1 MLRRHQCCPG
11 CGQFCTQVCITFNC
25 NCSVMLMFQFCSVF
39 QDGFLHT
46 SAEAVGRPSARFT
59 ECVCNCCFG
68 EWMCACGVFKRR
80 GIVLYLLMRAACTR
94 VVSMWLVMQ
103 GAWPPIICRVSQS
116 SWAVA
121 SRPAANLPHV
131 ISTSVSIWWYDDDRA
146 SSTSV
151 EPAMLIQQST
161 TSTKVV
167 RCLRTI
173 RTTVH
178 IVTWKLTWK
187 MSLCRQRS
195 HIHCLVLRST
205 LTTSSH
211 WGTTYTLSQLCELF
225 LIIVTLVCC
234 LCDCSIWGLM
244 RAPHYWWLCFLDWEL
259 ILYSILILLL
269 FLLLLGDHFNKAQSS
284 VVLNRIR
291 MKFVYCQLESAYA
304 ACCWLLCSSVCQ
316 FLTYR
321 TFILLIM
328 KPL

>member
-1 MLRRHQCCPG
+1 
-11 CGQFCTQVCITFNC
+11 
-25 NCSVMLMFQFCSVF
+25 
-39 QDGFLHT
+39 
-46 SAEAVGRPSARFT
+46 
-59 ECVCNCCFG
+59 
-68 EWMCACGVFKRR
+68 
-80 GIVLYLLMRAACTR
+80 MRAACTR

-225 LIIVTLVCC
+225 LIIVTLVYC

-291 MKFVYCQLESAYA
+291 MKFVWKYCQLESAYA
-304 ACCWLLCSSVCQ
+304 VCCWLLCSSVCQ
-316 FLTYR
+316 FLTYS

-328 KPL
+328 QAIVSLLHGLPPLLQCSGQLSLLPFLWWLSEYQDVGGWPMQPKDGLTAHFIWLGLKGSVALDTVYIIVWTERTLMIA